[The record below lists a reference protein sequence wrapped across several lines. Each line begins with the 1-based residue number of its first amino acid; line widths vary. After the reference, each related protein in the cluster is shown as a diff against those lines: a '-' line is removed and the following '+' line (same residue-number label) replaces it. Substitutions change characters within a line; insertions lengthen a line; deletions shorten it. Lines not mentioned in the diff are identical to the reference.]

1 MSNNCIRK
9 WKDSVAIAE
18 SLFTIGAIIV
28 GGFWTYHLF
37 IQQRQSDPR
46 LEITQKISHVRL
58 SDQNKMLVVDETLK
72 NTGTVQLRIRKG
84 GIRIVQVLPLPPIAQ
99 KKIQD
104 RSSVLDSDKNKNGDI
119 WNILQE
125 RQLTWP
131 DGDLVIEP
139 GESDELHN
147 EFILQSNIDAVTVVS
162 YIYNPQAENLAWR
175 VIEMHD
181 FRVSGFAR
189 NTDSRRTAPKTS
201 PSKTR
206 GQRQE

>member
-1 MSNNCIRK
+1 MRK
-9 WKDSVAIAE
+9 WKDLTAIAE

-46 LEITQKISHVRL
+46 LEITQKISHLRL
-58 SDQNKMLVVDETLK
+58 SDRNKMLVVDETLK

-84 GIRIVQVLPLPPIAQ
+84 GIRVVQLLPLPTIVQ

-104 RSSVLDSDKNKNGDI
+104 GSSVPDSDKNRKGDI
-119 WNILQE
+119 WNALE
-125 RQLTWP
+125 DRQLTWP

-147 EFILQSNIDAVTVVS
+147 EFILQSNINAVTVIS
-162 YIYNPQAENLAWR
+162 YVYNPQSENLAWR
-175 VIEMHD
+175 VIDMHD
-181 FRVSGFAR
+181 FRATECSSDA
-189 NTDSRRTAPKTS
+189 DSKCKAPKTS
-201 PSKTR
+201 PSKAK
-206 GQRQE
+206 RQHQQ